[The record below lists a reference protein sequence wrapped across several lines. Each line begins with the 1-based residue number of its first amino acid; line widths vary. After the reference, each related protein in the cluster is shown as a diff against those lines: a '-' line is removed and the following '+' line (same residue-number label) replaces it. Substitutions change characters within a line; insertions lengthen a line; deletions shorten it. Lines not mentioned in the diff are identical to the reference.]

1 MNIYKPNCDTMED
14 FLSGRPAAA
23 EECGAKQTC
32 SACRKEEPHGDHAAL
47 KCGTPQSTTIPDTA
61 AVGDT
66 FYAASLNVDTA
77 KYHAPCVRF
86 EFAGNIVTAP
96 GTVALNFQLTKQCKY
111 QGAAIPVG
119 PAWSFSR
126 TGLTAAESDM
136 FAFSVCDCGLCDDEC
151 CSYSVVVTVEALT
164 VDGNVAI
171 NNASLTALV
180 VEQSHC

>member
-1 MNIYKPNCDTMED
+1 MWTPPNI
-14 FLSGRPAAA
+14 
-23 EECGAKQTC
+23 
-32 SACRKEEPHGDHAAL
+32 
-47 KCGTPQSTTIPDTA
+47 TP
-61 AVGDT
+61 
-66 FYAASLNVDTA
+66 
-77 KYHAPCVRF
+77 PCVRF

-119 PAWSFSR
+119 PVWSFSR

-164 VDGNVAI
+164 VQAPVVI
-171 NNASLTALV
+171 NNAALTVMV
-180 VEQSHC
+180 VDNPHC